1 MIIDTNPEFGIEL
14 TLVVPYA
21 YWLHTQNK
29 LEKVITSKGMS
40 PFYYFC
46 DNVEEKYTSRTV
58 DNSAAGLDNIPN
70 NWIYGTRDNA
80 KLYKDEWPEWTG
92 FTEGVGGCGILNY
105 TKWKL
110 PDYNLKFK
118 NNKFKLNKPFIVI
131 CNRYNWEHG
140 KPPTGFF
147 SIECLHKMFDYF
159 TSKGYDVLYK
169 RPSNTEFPLDQNEI
183 TTIMNKECLVA
194 NVTTNS
200 GDFLINDWQLAKQYP
215 GVYLLNDL
223 VNQHEDMTYN
233 QVQINYFTNASGFI
247 TMGGGSTLFPC
258 LFQKPTVAYYGGTLT
273 EINRKD
279 FWKDANGNKNIK
291 NYHYMMNP
299 NLTPFID
306 KDGIDMKN
314 GYKNF
319 LETITKI
326 F

>member
-1 MIIDTNPEFGIEL
+1 M
-14 TLVVPYA
+14 
-21 YWLHTQNK
+21 
-29 LEKVITSKGMS
+29 
-40 PFYYFC
+40 
-46 DNVEEKYTSRTV
+46 
-58 DNSAAGLDNIPN
+58 
-70 NWIYGTRDNA
+70 
-80 KLYKDEWPEWTG
+80 
-92 FTEGVGGCGILNY
+92 
-105 TKWKL
+105 

-159 TSKGYDVLYK
+159 TGKGYDVLYK